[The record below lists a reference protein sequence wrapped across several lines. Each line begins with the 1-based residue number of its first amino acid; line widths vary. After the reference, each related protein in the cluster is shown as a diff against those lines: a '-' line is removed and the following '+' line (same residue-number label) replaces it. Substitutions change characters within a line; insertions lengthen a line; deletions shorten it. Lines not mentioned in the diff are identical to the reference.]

1 MFFKKCILATVLV
14 LKNIRHLALL
24 TLLSSPMHLWA
35 QEIDNPL
42 VPLDIPLSVSGT
54 FGEPRSTHFHLG
66 VDIKTQGKEG
76 WEVKS
81 VRPGYVSRIGV
92 STSGYGKTLY
102 IDHPNKTT
110 TVYAHLKKF
119 APKVEK
125 LVKTLQYQKE
135 SYTLQQFPKKSEI
148 TIDQGEVIGY
158 SGNTGS
164 SSGPHLHFEVR
175 ATDSQKPLNPLLY
188 GLPVNDRQRPQIQKL
203 ILYYPQQNSVLTPSK
218 RLTLQKVND
227 STYQTPLI
235 MTSGKIG
242 LGIQMF
248 DRQDLSY
255 NRNGIY
261 QAIMEVNGKKVV
273 DYKFD
278 TLNYSD
284 SDKLFVIVDYPKFKN
299 ERYKVVKL
307 FFQNQKPL
315 TFIKSMV
322 NEGMIDI
329 VIGKSYQIKLT
340 LKDFS
345 GNSTHMEMYVE
356 GKKKEIKAK
365 PLDGKLIEPHL
376 EYFSPL
382 DDQEVFIPKNTFF
395 EDAVIEIKKEENTLS
410 IGPNLFPFD
419 NPYEIRFKINKQDS
433 LQLRQ
438 TFIAKKTDKKD
449 YYLPT
454 VVKDGFWVSQVADM
468 GDYKLARDSVPP
480 EIKAYNFKPEQWL
493 SKFKFLNIK
502 ISDDM
507 SGIKNYRG
515 TINGKWV
522 LFEYEPKR
530 NLLTYDFSDNDFDL
544 AKHELRIE
552 VEDNVGNKSIY
563 ETVFFRKYN

>member
-24 TLLSSPMHLWA
+24 ILLSSPMYQWA

-42 VPLDIPLSVSGT
+42 VPLDLPLSVSGT

-81 VRPGYVSRIGV
+81 VRPGYVSRIRV

-135 SYTLQQFPKKSEI
+135 SYTLQQFPKKREI

-248 DRQDLSY
+248 DRHDLSY
-255 NRNGIY
+255 NRNGVY

-307 FFQNQKPL
+307 FFQNQKVYL
-315 TFIKSMV
+315 IKV
-322 NEGMIDI
+322 
-329 VIGKSYQIKLT
+329 
-340 LKDFS
+340 
-345 GNSTHMEMYVE
+345 
-356 GKKKEIKAK
+356 
-365 PLDGKLIEPHL
+365 
-376 EYFSPL
+376 
-382 DDQEVFIPKNTFF
+382 
-395 EDAVIEIKKEENTLS
+395 
-410 IGPNLFPFD
+410 
-419 NPYEIRFKINKQDS
+419 
-433 LQLRQ
+433 
-438 TFIAKKTDKKD
+438 
-449 YYLPT
+449 
-454 VVKDGFWVSQVADM
+454 
-468 GDYKLARDSVPP
+468 
-480 EIKAYNFKPEQWL
+480 
-493 SKFKFLNIK
+493 
-502 ISDDM
+502 
-507 SGIKNYRG
+507 
-515 TINGKWV
+515 
-522 LFEYEPKR
+522 
-530 NLLTYDFSDNDFDL
+530 
-544 AKHELRIE
+544 
-552 VEDNVGNKSIY
+552 
-563 ETVFFRKYN
+563 